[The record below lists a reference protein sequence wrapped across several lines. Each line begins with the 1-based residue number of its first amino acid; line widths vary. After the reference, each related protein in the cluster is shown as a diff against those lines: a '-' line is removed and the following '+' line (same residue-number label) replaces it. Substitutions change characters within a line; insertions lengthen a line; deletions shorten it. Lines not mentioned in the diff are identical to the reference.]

1 MKLGKVN
8 IEGMASG
15 TSNFATMGKENVCV
29 PRLEISD
36 RLRGTLIATICN
48 RIEFS
53 VVKKRYSRLLKDRAL

>member
-15 TSNFATMGKENVCV
+15 TTTYGIMGKESVCV
-29 PRLEISD
+29 PRLEMSD
-36 RLRGTLIATICN
+36 RLRVPSIVTICN

-53 VVKKRYSRLLKDRAL
+53 VVKRDYKKCCPIQI